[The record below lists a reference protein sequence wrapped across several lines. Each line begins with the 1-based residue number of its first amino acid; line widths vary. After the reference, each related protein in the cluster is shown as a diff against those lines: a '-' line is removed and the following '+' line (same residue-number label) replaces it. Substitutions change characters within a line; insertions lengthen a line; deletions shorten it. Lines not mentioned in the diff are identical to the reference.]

1 MPPKDGGSYSME
13 AVMPDPD
20 PPSVPP
26 NPTPADGARPA
37 DVATASANG
46 DGVRAGAG
54 GTAGANAGAPSPA
67 SFPELVRAGQ
77 QGGPT
82 GIELLSDVSLQVRV
96 ELGRTRML
104 VEDVLR
110 LTTDSV
116 VELDKSAGDPID
128 IYVNGRHV
136 ARGEVLVLN
145 ENFCIRVSEIIEP
158 FQPDEVPEAGAGPT
172 ATLRM
177 TPPTSQVA

>member
-1 MPPKDGGSYSME
+1 
-13 AVMPDPD
+13 MPDPVSPD
-20 PPSVPP
+20 SQAPSSSASSPAPPSAVGGSVS
-26 NPTPADGARPA
+26 PTPTAPA
-37 DVATASANG
+37 
-46 DGVRAGAG
+46 
-54 GTAGANAGAPSPA
+54 PA
-67 SFPELVRAGQ
+67 SFPDFSRAAMTPA
-77 QGGPT
+77 PT
-82 GIELLSDVSLQVRV
+82 GIDLLSDVSLQVRV

-110 LTTDSV
+110 LGPDSV

-158 FQPDEVPEAGAGPT
+158 FQVDEMPEAGAGPT
-172 ATLRM
+172 ATLRVAPAS
-177 TPPTSQVA
+177 TGSPIGSPVTGQVTSQVA

>member
-1 MPPKDGGSYSME
+1 
-13 AVMPDPD
+13 MPDPVSPNSVSPD
-20 PPSVPP
+20 GQSTAPSATPPVPQSAAGGSVPP
-26 NPTPADGARPA
+26 TAPA
-37 DVATASANG
+37 
-46 DGVRAGAG
+46 
-54 GTAGANAGAPSPA
+54 PA
-67 SFPELVRAGQ
+67 SFPDFSRASIAPA
-77 QGGPT
+77 PT
-82 GIELLSDVSLQVRV
+82 GIDLLSDVSLQVRV

-110 LTTDSV
+110 LGPDSV

-158 FQPDEVPEAGAGPT
+158 FQVDEMPEAGAGPT
-172 ATLRM
+172 ATLRVA
-177 TPPTSQVA
+177 PASAGAPVGSPVAGQVTSQVA